1 MAILEYSLILGY
13 KKYRKYKKTD
23 KESQMK
29 KGKKRAQNMIWKN
42 TRDPSKWLEKFMLII
57 FPVSFFLF
65 SFIFWTSW

>member
-1 MAILEYSLILGY
+1 MAILEYSLMLGY

-29 KGKKRAQNMIWKN
+29 KGKKRGQNMIWKN
-42 TRDPSKWLEKFMLII
+42 TRDPSKWLDKFMLII